1 MEKHESTPSN
11 SASAGL
17 AAAAIRRWRIVL
29 VACVGVLLLAWISWG
44 KLARLE
50 DPRVEPC
57 HLVVTLP
64 YPGASPTDVETQVVK
79 VVEDALFALDGV
91 EYVESTALPNAA
103 TFHLKLEDGTP
114 MDLAVER
121 ARGRVETVRKDLPNG
136 VKDPEVVRF
145 STSNAP
151 QLVVVATGF
160 RSDDVLAKT
169 ADDLKEELEAV
180 SGVAGIELR
189 GKRQR
194 SVRIQLDPTRLAHS
208 GVSVQQLVQALQA
221 GNVRVPAGDLRIGD
235 TATTLRVEHQ
245 FQNVESISGLP
256 IGTTSATGQSAHTL
270 QLGEIATV
278 TEEPRRNR
286 QTFLYQG
293 QPGVALEVRFRA
305 SENAVAVAD
314 DLRKVINR
322 AAERAPAGVR
332 VAIAHDQPAWI
343 GKSLGTFVRSLGEGM
358 LLILVVMTIGLGWR
372 AALTASV
379 ALPLSIG
386 ATLIGFRVL
395 GFSLDQISLAG
406 LTVALGLLVDDAI
419 VVTES
424 IQFYRERGYS
434 PTRAAVLGTARVFGA
449 NNATTAIACASFLPL
464 FFMDGATGMFIKGLP
479 TGVVLAL
486 LASLVVAQCVV
497 PWLGAILLKAGG
509 GHGAEAAATAVDR
522 SGAADTLSSLPP
534 PRETRA
540 QALYG
545 RLMTWVVRRPA
556 STVAVAVVCL
566 AGSFT
571 LLPRIGFQFFP
582 KAEKPVLFVSA
593 DLPRG
598 TPHEVA
604 LEKAQEIS
612 RVLRAQPS
620 VADTSSVVG
629 GPYAPIFYARVS
641 RNRRDLVDSL
651 VRLRPGVAPE
661 AAAQAIRRA
670 LANVVGVSINVEE
683 LYYGPPVTHPV
694 IVRLFGADYQRLQ
707 AYAEEVKAQIRKQP
721 GALNVKD
728 SHTEAVTLAKVEVDP
743 ERALRAGVAPV
754 SVGMGLRWLYGEDK
768 VTDFRVG
775 EDLVEVLLDVPS
787 SPSSPSSQLESLPM
801 ATLSGGVV
809 PVRELATLS
818 IDHESAELMRRN
830 KTRIVEVTAD
840 VAPGTLPAAIVSQV
854 DAWLKAKT
862 WEPGY
867 GFRYAGVQEETEKS
881 FQSLGLAAAGALVLI
896 LVLLVLIFDSLMLA
910 VVVLSGIPFA
920 LIGAL
925 SGLALTGNHFGFMA
939 FLGLI
944 ALIGIYVNHK
954 IYYVDRLRHYLA
966 LGQPLDS
973 AILGAGRD
981 RMRPVVL
988 TALTAIL
995 GLLPLTLSGALWA
1008 SFGWVNIFGLLV
1020 SIPLSLVVLPAM
1032 IVLAP
1037 RGGRKRAQQAQS
1049 WRPAEVAS
1057 ADEPT
1062 EAFEGGL

>member
-1 MEKHESTPSN
+1 
-11 SASAGL
+11 
-17 AAAAIRRWRIVL
+17 
-29 VACVGVLLLAWISWG
+29 LAWISWG

-79 VVEDALFALDGV
+79 IVEDALFSLEGV

-121 ARGRVETVRKDLPNG
+121 ARGKVQAVKKELPSG
-136 VKDPEVVRF
+136 VKDPDVVRF

-169 ADDLKEELEAV
+169 ADELKIQLESVDGV
-180 SGVAGIELR
+180 SGIDLR

-194 SVRIQLDPTRLAHS
+194 AVRIQVDPTRLAHN
-208 GVSVQQLVQALQA
+208 GVSLEELVSALQA
-221 GNVRVPAGDLRIGD
+221 SNVRVPAGDLRMGS
-235 TATTLRVEHQ
+235 TLTTLRAEHQ
-245 FQNVESISGLP
+245 FDGVASIGDLPLRPSGQA
-256 IGTTSATGQSAHTL
+256 GGAAYTL
-270 QLGEIATV
+270 RLRDLATV
-278 TEEPRRNR
+278 TEEPRRDR

-293 QPGVALEVRFRA
+293 QPAVALEVRFRA
-305 SENAVAVAD
+305 SQNAVAIAER
-314 DLRKVINR
+314 LRKLI
-322 AAERAPAGVR
+322 ASAGAKGPAGVQ
-332 VAIAHDQPAWI
+332 VVIAHDQPAWI
-343 GKSLGTFVRSLGEGM
+343 DKSLGTFVQSLGEGM
-358 LLILVVMTIGLGWR
+358 LLIFAVMTIGLGWR

-386 ATLIGFRVL
+386 ATLIGFHVL

-424 IQFYRERGYS
+424 IQSLLDQGHS
-434 PTRAAVLGTARVFGA
+434 AGRAAVIGTARVFGA

-464 FFMDGATGMFIKGLP
+464 FFMDGATGMFVLGLP

-486 LASLVVAQCVV
+486 LASLIVAQCVV
-497 PWLGAILLKAGG
+497 PWIGALLLKG
-509 GHGAEAAATAVDR
+509 GHAKTGDSVH
-522 SGAADTLSSLPP
+522 P
-534 PRETRA
+534 PREDLA
-540 QALYG
+540 IEAPEMESQAPSQGSGSAYRG
-545 RLMTWVVRRPA
+545 YARLMGWVVRRPA
-556 STVAVAVVCL
+556 TVVALAVLCL
-566 AGSFT
+566 GGTFT

-582 KAEKPVLFVSA
+582 KAEKPALFVSA

-598 TPHEVA
+598 TPHDVA
-604 LEKAQEIS
+604 LEKAAEIG

-620 VADTSSVVG
+620 VADTSTVVG
-629 GPYAPIFYARVS
+629 GSYAPIFYARVS

-651 VRLRPGVAPE
+651 VRLRPGVSTEE
-661 AAAQAIRRA
+661 AAREIRRA
-670 LANVVGVSINVEE
+670 LADIVGVSMSVEE

-694 IVRLFGADYQRLQ
+694 IIRLFGENYQRLQ
-707 AYAEEVKAQIRKQP
+707 AYADEVKAEVRKQP
-721 GALNVKD
+721 GAINVKD
-728 SHTEAVTLAKVEVDP
+728 SQDEAVTLAKVEVDI
-743 ERALRAGVAPV
+743 ERALRAGVSPV

-787 SPSSPSSQLESLPM
+787 APSSASDQVGSIPIATVGEHSVPM
-801 ATLSGGVV
+801 REVATLRVG
-809 PVRELATLS
+809 
-818 IDHESAELMRRN
+818 HEYAELMRRN

-840 VAPGTLPAAIVSQV
+840 VATGTLPAAVISQV
-854 DAWLKAKT
+854 DAWLKAKA

-896 LVLLVLIFDSLMLA
+896 LVLLVLVFDSLALA
-910 VVVLSGIPFA
+910 LVVLAAIPFA

-925 SGLALTGNHFGFMA
+925 IGLAATGNAFGFMA

-944 ALIGIYVNHK
+944 ALIGVYVNHK
-954 IYYVDRLRHYLA
+954 IYYVDRLRHHLSH
-966 LGQPLDS
+966 GEPLEV
-973 AILGAGRD
+973 AILAAGRE

-995 GLLPLTLSGALWA
+995 GLLPLTLSGPLWSA
-1008 SFGWVNIFGLLV
+1008 FGWVNIFGLV
-1020 SIPLSLVVLPAM
+1020 SSIPLSLVVLPAM
-1032 IVLAP
+1032 IMLVQRPSRRWLSGP
-1037 RGGRKRAQQAQS
+1037 RRGARTPRTS
-1049 WRPAEVAS
+1049 
-1057 ADEPT
+1057 
-1062 EAFEGGL
+1062 EAIEAGA